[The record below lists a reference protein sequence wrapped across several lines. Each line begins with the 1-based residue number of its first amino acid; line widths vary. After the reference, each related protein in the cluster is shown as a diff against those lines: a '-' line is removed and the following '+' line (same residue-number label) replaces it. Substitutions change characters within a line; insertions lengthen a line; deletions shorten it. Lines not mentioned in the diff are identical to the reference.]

1 MAKERSKEYATWNF
15 ILDFDHPKR
24 HRQSGTL
31 KSDLSHQKMRMEFL
45 SISQV
50 WAIRIAGSFLG
61 QPIPLSLKFDL
72 ILLHNLF
79 PGARTR
85 PAECEIAKNDSIEC

>member
-1 MAKERSKEYATWNF
+1 MAKERSQEYATWNF

-31 KSDLSHQKMRMEFL
+31 KSDLSKNKIRIEFL

-50 WAIRIAGSFLG
+50 WANRIAGSFLG
-61 QPIPLSLKFDL
+61 QPILLSLKFYL

-79 PGARTR
+79 PGQAQRLNT
-85 PAECEIAKNDSIEC
+85 ALWH

>member
-1 MAKERSKEYATWNF
+1 MAKERSQEYATWNF
-15 ILDFDHPKR
+15 TLDFDHPER

-50 WAIRIAGSFLG
+50 WANRIAGSFLG
-61 QPIPLSLKFDL
+61 QPILLSLKFDL

-79 PGARTR
+79 PGQAQRLNT
-85 PAECEIAKNDSIEC
+85 ALWH